1 MEAEASGTMLGVLLL
16 VIGIALFAGA
26 IATRLQMEKEFKEGT
41 QSLPSKL
48 FLYLDSSDF
57 SEKGNALRKRY
68 NIIYSVLTVYSLAL
82 FIFMKAND

>member
-1 MEAEASGTMLGVLLL
+1 MLGVLLL

>member
-1 MEAEASGTMLGVLLL
+1 METEASRILSGVLFL

-26 IATRLQMEKEFKEGT
+26 IATRLKMEKEFKGGA
-41 QSLPSKL
+41 QRLPKNF
-48 FLYLDSSDF
+48 FLYLHSSDF
-57 SEKGNALRKRY
+57 SEKGNALRKKY

>member
-1 MEAEASGTMLGVLLL
+1 MEAEASRILLSVLFL

-41 QSLPSKL
+41 QSLPRNF
-48 FLYLDSSDF
+48 FLYLNSSGF
-57 SEKGNALRKRY
+57 SEKGNALRKKY

>member
-1 MEAEASGTMLGVLLL
+1 MEAEASGTMLAVLLL
-16 VIGIALFAGA
+16 VIGIALFVGA

>member
-1 MEAEASGTMLGVLLL
+1 MLDVLFL

-26 IATRLQMEKEFKEGT
+26 IATKLQMEKEFKDGM
-41 QSLPSKL
+41 SRLPNKF

-68 NIIYSVLTVYSLAL
+68 NVIYSVLIVYSIAL
-82 FIFMKAND
+82 FIFMRAND

>member
-1 MEAEASGTMLGVLLL
+1 MLGVLFL

-26 IATRLQMEKEFKEGT
+26 IATKLQMEKEFKDGM
-41 QSLPSKL
+41 SRLPNNF

-68 NIIYSVLTVYSLAL
+68 NVIYSVLTVYSIAL